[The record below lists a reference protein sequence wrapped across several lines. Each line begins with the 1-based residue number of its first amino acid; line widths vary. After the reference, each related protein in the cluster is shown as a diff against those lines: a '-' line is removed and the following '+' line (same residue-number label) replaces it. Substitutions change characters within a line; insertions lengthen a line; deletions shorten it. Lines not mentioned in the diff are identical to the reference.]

1 MTSRF
6 PPEWVPPVAGGQ
18 AGLFTTAQAVAAGM
32 TAAQVRRR
40 RKTKRWVTVAGD
52 ALAPASFAITPRK
65 LAYGAWLTWPDS
77 VLCLGTAAR
86 LHGLPVPDDDGLVH
100 VLVPHPRA
108 ARGALT
114 PHEFAVLPSDVE
126 RTGRVH
132 VTTLHRTIFDC
143 VGRLDDRE
151 SERLLIWV
159 LTRELLGRD
168 ELEHAIAQ
176 RPRRWGNTRRR
187 RAVNDTRTGAMG
199 PAERRLHT
207 ILSGAG
213 VTGWLADQ
221 PVYDDAGLVGRV
233 DVLFLAARLVIEID
247 GMAYHGAD
255 RFQTDRTRQNRLVK
269 AGFTVLRFTWADL
282 TERPAEVIAQIL
294 ATLTRLGA
302 AVSRA
307 I

>member
-6 PPEWVPPVAGGQ
+6 PAEWVPPVAGGQ
-18 AGLFTTAQAVAAGM
+18 AGLFTAAQAVAAGM

-40 RKTKRWVTVAGD
+40 RQTKRWVTVAGG
-52 ALAPASFAITPRK
+52 ALAPASLAINPRK
-65 LAYGAWLTWPDS
+65 LAYAAWLTWPDS

-86 LHGLPVPDDDGLVH
+86 LHGLPVPDDGLVH

-114 PHEFAVLPSDVE
+114 PHEFAVLPADVE
-126 RTGRVH
+126 RAGRTN
-132 VTTLHRTIFDC
+132 VTTLPRTIFDC

-151 SERLLIWV
+151 SERLMIWV

-168 ELEHAIAQ
+168 ELQRAIAE

-187 RAVNDTRTGAMG
+187 RAVDHTRTGAMG
-199 PAERRLHT
+199 PAERRLHA

-221 PVYDDAGLVGRV
+221 PVYDDAGLIGRV
-233 DVLFLAARLVIEID
+233 DVLFAGARLVIEID

-255 RFQTDRTRQNRLVK
+255 RFQADRTRQNRLVR

-282 TERPAEVIAQIL
+282 TERPAEVLAQIL
-294 ATLTRLGA
+294 TTLDRLGA
-302 AVSRA
+302 PVSRG